1 MGIAEQMDLGRQPAA
16 TAAQGF
22 ALRAVGAA
30 RRPGRG
36 LMGADNGTIQTA
48 LGPVQPPGGVL
59 LSLQG
64 LQDLDPQALL
74 LPADIAIITGL
85 PGAIAGGHIPPGGPV
100 RRRHKMPL
108 STCRCGC
115 QGWPR
120 FLGRSGGSRGAN

>member
-16 TAAQGF
+16 TAAQGC

-48 LGPVQPPGGVL
+48 RGPVQPPGGVL

-64 LQDLDPQALL
+64 LPDLDPQALL

-85 PGAIAGGHIPPGGPV
+85 PGAIAGGHIPPGGPGAQAPQNAIEHLPM
-100 RRRHKMPL
+100 RLPGMAP
-108 STCRCGC
+108 
-115 QGWPR
+115 
-120 FLGRSGGSRGAN
+120 FLGAFGRQ